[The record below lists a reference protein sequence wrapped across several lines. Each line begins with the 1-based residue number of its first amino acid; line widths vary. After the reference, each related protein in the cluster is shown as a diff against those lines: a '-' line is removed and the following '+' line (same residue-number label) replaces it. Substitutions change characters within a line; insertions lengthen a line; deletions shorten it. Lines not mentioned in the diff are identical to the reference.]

1 MQRNIGLSSLKSSF
15 SLKISLI
22 LLLCWVVFNISW
34 IIIFASTFS
43 LYVHLGVS
51 LLSLLIFIGLIT
63 FVWIYWMKRFI
74 PQIGFDFLKTMNI
87 FKMII
92 ITIMIPFMILI
103 LLSIYLI
110 FFADSF
116 SLLQNVALI
125 IIMFLSIFLS
135 ITFLWKRSKLSPF
148 QFVKQS
154 ANPFNSFQ
162 QQDNPWK

>member
-74 PQIGFDFLKTMNI
+74 PQIGFYFLKTMNI

-116 SLLQNVALI
+116 SLL
-125 IIMFLSIFLS
+125 
-135 ITFLWKRSKLSPF
+135 
-148 QFVKQS
+148 
-154 ANPFNSFQ
+154 
-162 QQDNPWK
+162 

>member
-1 MQRNIGLSSLKSSF
+1 MQKNIGLSSLQNF
-15 SLKISLI
+15 FPLKLSMI
-22 LLLCWVVFNISW
+22 LLLFWVVFIISW
-34 IIIFASTFS
+34 IIIFSSSFS

-51 LLSLLIFIGLIT
+51 IFSLLVSIGLIT
-63 FVWIYWMKRFI
+63 FIWLYWMKQFI
-74 PQIGFDFLKTMNI
+74 PQIGWDFLKIMNL
-87 FKMII
+87 FKLII

-116 SLLQNVALI
+116 SFLQNIAMILI
-125 IIMFLSIFLS
+125 AFILIVVGISL
-135 ITFLWKRSKLSPF
+135 LWKQSTMSPF

-154 ANPFNSFQ
+154 DNPFSSFQ